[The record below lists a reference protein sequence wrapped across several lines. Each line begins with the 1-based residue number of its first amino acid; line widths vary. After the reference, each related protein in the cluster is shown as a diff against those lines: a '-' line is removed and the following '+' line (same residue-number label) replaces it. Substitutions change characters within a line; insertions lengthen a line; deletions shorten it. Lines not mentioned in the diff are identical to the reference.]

1 MSGLIWAALFLL
13 GIYLAIRV
21 LAALHRIIDLW
32 YAFRTAWR
40 TVLRGLV
47 VWCGGTLALAL
58 ILPSHYRPALLWGLA
73 AYLTFYL
80 LAFAFWHLMVPR
92 LASRGASAD

>member
-40 TVLRGLV
+40 TVLRGLA
-47 VWCGGTLALAL
+47 VWCGGTLALVL
-58 ILPSHYRPALLWGLA
+58 VLPAHYRPALLWAMA
-73 AYLTFYL
+73 AYLSFYL
-80 LAFAFWHLMVPR
+80 VGFALWHLAVPL
-92 LASRGASAD
+92 LASRRASAD